1 MWLSDFMQV
10 MPASVD
16 EQVGSKQH
24 TTNVLIL
31 PINGFDSNFKLQHA

>member
-1 MWLSDFMQV
+1 MWLSDLVQV

-16 EQVGSKQH
+16 EPVGSNQH

-31 PINGFDSNFKLQHA
+31 PINYFDSNFKLQHA